1 MASVDFGSLAEAIWA
16 AAPSGS
22 TPSVALVRPDGTPGT
37 PGPVTFISP
46 TQFKTAFTANM
57 AGRWQVRW
65 SSTGTAGAYAD
76 VIDVWPTD
84 PRFLIPLK
92 EAEDGLRWTS
102 STPAERSKDLR
113 LYVAA
118 ATPVIE
124 DITGPMLARTEV
136 FSTWGGGS
144 AVVLPGDP
152 SSIISVVV
160 NGTAVTEFVSD
171 LSVGILYG
179 GSRLAPVSFSPG
191 EVVVTY
197 TVGGQTIPPNI
208 RLAVR
213 ELVRHWWQ
221 IGMQSNGGAVRGQAP
236 EGDVFTPSGYAV
248 PRRVMEL
255 CAPDQKIGGFS

>member
-1 MASVDFGSLAEAIWA
+1 MASVDFGSLAEAVWA
-16 AAPSGS
+16 DAPLGS
-22 TPSVALVRPDGTPGT
+22 TPSVALVRPDGTPGV

-46 TQFKTAFTANM
+46 TKFSAAFTADM
-57 AGRWQVRW
+57 AGRWLVNW
-65 SSTGTAGAYAD
+65 TSAGIAGAYAD

-92 EAEDGLRWTS
+92 EAEDGLQWTS

-124 DITGPMLARTEV
+124 DITGPMLAREEV
-136 FSTWGGGS
+136 FTTWGGGS
-144 AVVLPGDP
+144 AVVLPGNP
-152 SSIISVVV
+152 SSVVSVAV
-160 NGTAVTEFVSD
+160 NGTAVTEFVAD
-171 LSVGILYG
+171 LNAGILYA
-179 GSRLAPVSFSPG
+179 GSRLAPVRFAPG
-191 EVVVTY
+191 DVVVTY
-197 TVGGQTIPPNI
+197 TVGEQTIPPNI

-221 IGMQSNGGAVRGQAP
+221 IGMQSPGGAMRGSGA

-255 CAPDQKIGGFS
+255 CKPDQKIGSFA